1 MRQKTTAA
9 KAQKIGGAMKNIRRY
24 GSLYAMAA
32 PGLIF
37 FLVLSYIPILF
48 LVVAFQDFR
57 VGQGIFGSEFVGLA
71 NFTDLVTDRL
81 FPMVL
86 KNTIGLNLM
95 KIVLTFPMP
104 IILALC
110 FNEFKPSLGKKF
122 CQTAVYLPH
131 FFSWVIVA
139 SMLSSLLNLNTGLV
153 NKVIAG
159 LGGTPVAFLNEKSI
173 YKLMLTITEIWK
185 ETGWSSIIYIS
196 ALTAINMELYEAAAI
211 DGAGKWRQLWH
222 VSLPGIRDTIIIMLI
237 LSFGSIVSG
246 SFEQVFMTKNS
257 AVYEVAEIIPTY
269 VYTKGITNMDISY
282 GATVGLFQSVI
293 GFVLVA
299 TTNWFSKR
307 FGGDGL
313 W

>member
-1 MRQKTTAA
+1 MRTKDSAA
-9 KAQKIGGAMKNIRRY
+9 GKRPGSRLHTVRRY
-24 GSLYAMAA
+24 LSLYAMAA

-37 FLVLSYIPILF
+37 FLILSYVPILF

-57 VGQGIFGSEFVGLA
+57 VGKGIFGSEFVGLQ
-71 NFTDLVTDRL
+71 NFADLVTDRL

-95 KIVLTFPMP
+95 KIALTFPMP

-110 FNEFKPSLGKKF
+110 FNEFKPSFGKKL

-153 NKVIAG
+153 NRVISS
-159 LGGTPVAFLNEKSI
+159 LGGTPVAFLTEKSI
-173 YKLMLTITEIWK
+173 YKLLIVVTEVWK
-185 ETGWSSIIYIS
+185 ETGWGTIIYIS

-222 VSLPGIRDTIIIMLI
+222 VSLPGIRGTIIIMLI

-299 TTNWFSKR
+299 STNWLSRR

>member
-1 MRQKTTAA
+1 MRLQNSAAA
-9 KAQKIGGAMKNIRRY
+9 KRPSGRLHNIRRY
-24 GSLYAMAA
+24 LSLYAMAA

-37 FLVLSYIPILF
+37 FLILSYVPILF

-57 VGQGIFGSEFVGLA
+57 VGRGIFGSEFVGLE
-71 NFTDLVTDRL
+71 NFAGLVTDRL

-95 KIVLTFPMP
+95 KIALTFPMP

-110 FNEFKPSLGKKF
+110 FNEFKPSFGKKL

-153 NKVIAG
+153 NRAIAS
-159 LGGTPVAFLNEKSI
+159 LGGTPVAFLTEKSI
-173 YKLMLTITEIWK
+173 YKLLITLTEVWK
-185 ETGWSSIIYIS
+185 ETGWSTIIYIS
-196 ALTAINMELYEAAAI
+196 ALTAINMELYEAAAM

-222 VSLPGIRDTIIIMLI
+222 VSLPGIRGTIIIMLI

-293 GFVLVA
+293 GFILVA
-299 TTNWFSKR
+299 STNWLSR
-307 FGGDGL
+307 RLGGDGL